1 MAARAAVHARHD
13 KCTFATG
20 AANIALGFELP
31 AVFANRPELAVE
43 MMRHGD
49 RVQDR
54 VWNMPLY
61 DGYRRYLDSNV
72 ADIKNSAEG

>member
-1 MAARAAVHARHD
+1 M
-13 KCTFATG
+13 
-20 AANIALGFELP
+20 
-31 AVFANRPELAVE
+31 FANRPELAVE